1 MNKKISVIK
10 ILIFLQII
18 LFVPQLGQAFEFE
31 IIPVNP
37 LMTIPFILLL
47 LAIAF
52 IPLINMHFWEKFYPL
67 ISIVLGLVAVVYYI
81 FILKNP
87 LRMAASGLE
96 YFGFICLIGSLFVV
110 SGGININIK
119 REATP
124 AFNVFLLAI
133 GSILANVIGT
143 TGASMVLI
151 RPFININRHRIKPYH
166 IVFFIFLVSNI
177 GGMLTPIGDPPL
189 FIGYLKGIPFF
200 WIFDKVVYIWLLE
213 VVVILI
219 IFYVIDKACN
229 KNTVP
234 ITSNHNNVQS
244 PLIVGSHNIL
254 FLLTIIIAVFLPEV
268 IRECI
273 MIIAAILSYY
283 TTKHEIHSRNE
294 FNFRPINEVAILFAG
309 IFATMVPA
317 LDWLDLNAAKFG
329 LTRPDQFFWITGA
342 LSGFLDNTPTY
353 LSFLTTSFGLH
364 GLNVDNIN
372 HMYAMLGLIDA
383 DQIKNIAVSHSSEI
397 IPVTADSWHY
407 IQAISASAVM
417 FGAMTYIGNGPN
429 FMVKSIAE
437 QSNIQM
443 PSFMGYMLK
452 YSIPFLLPLFI
463 VVWFLFFR

>member
-1 MNKKISVIK
+1 MNKKISIVK
-10 ILIFLQII
+10 ILLFLQII
-18 LFVPQLGQAFEFE
+18 LFIPQLSQAFEFE
-31 IIPVNP
+31 IVPVNP

-52 IPLINMHFWEKFYPL
+52 IPLINVHFWEKFYPL
-67 ISIVLGLVAVVYYI
+67 ISILLGLIAVVYYI

-87 LRMAASGLE
+87 LRMAGSGLE
-96 YFGFICLIGSLFVV
+96 YFGFISLIGSLFVV

-124 AFNVFLLAI
+124 SFNVFLLAI
-133 GSILANVIGT
+133 GSLLANVIGT

-200 WIFDKVVYIWLLE
+200 WIFDKVFLIWILE
-213 VVVILI
+213 VVVVLL
-219 IFYVIDKACN
+219 IFYIIDKTCN
-229 KNTVP
+229 KSSGAPT
-234 ITSNHNNVQS
+234 INNVEKY
-244 PLIVGSHNIL
+244 PLVMGSHNIL
-254 FLLTIIIAVFLPEV
+254 FLITIIVAVFLPEL

-273 MIIAAILSYY
+273 MIIAATLSYY
-283 TTKHEIHSRNE
+283 TTRQEIHRRNE

-329 LTRPDQFFWITGA
+329 LTRPDQFYWFTGA
-342 LSGFLDNTPTY
+342 LSAFLDNTPTY
-353 LSFLTTSFGLH
+353 LSFLTTAFGLH

-372 HMYAMLGLIDA
+372 HMYAMLGLLDV
-383 DQIKNIAVSHSSEI
+383 DQLKDIVALHNSNIVQVTSE
-397 IPVTADSWHY
+397 SWRY

-417 FGAMTYIGNGPN
+417 FGATTYIGNGPN

-437 QSNIQM
+437 QSNIKM

-452 YSIPFLLPLFI
+452 YSIPLLIPLFI
-463 VVWFLFFR
+463 VVWFLFFY